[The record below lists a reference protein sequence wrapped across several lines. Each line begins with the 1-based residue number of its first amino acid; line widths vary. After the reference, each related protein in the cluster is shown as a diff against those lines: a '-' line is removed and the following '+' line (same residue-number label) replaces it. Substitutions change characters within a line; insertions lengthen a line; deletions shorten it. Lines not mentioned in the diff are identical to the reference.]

1 MCCGIVHIGVI
12 CMCVRAHGV
21 VHVHAGC
28 TCQRVYTLC
37 YVYVCRTCVW
47 LCAQVHA
54 SLWMQSKYNCSTH
67 HCFNSETPQ
76 KPTSQGEKLAGRPR
90 AGQGRRLSFWF
101 GSCAHLDP
109 AAPALRWTSLPPQR
123 AGGADHTQKCY
134 DLRLQTQEESS
145 GESQG
150 PGAASHPPAR
160 RAVLPSRPLASPSAS
175 PSRLCL
181 QGFPHL

>member
-1 MCCGIVHIGVI
+1 M
-12 CMCVRAHGV
+12 
-21 VHVHAGC
+21 
-28 TCQRVYTLC
+28 
-37 YVYVCRTCVW
+37 
-47 LCAQVHA
+47 QV
-54 SLWMQSKYNCSTH
+54 SKYNCSTH

-109 AAPALRWTSLPPQR
+109 AAPALRWTSLSPPQR

-160 RAVLPSRPLASPSAS
+160 RSCPSLSSLWRLPQPLHPVFAFK
-175 PSRLCL
+175 
-181 QGFPHL
+181 GFPIFEAHQFCEPESFFLGPLTWGQALAAVPTLLPRSWLGRCRAE